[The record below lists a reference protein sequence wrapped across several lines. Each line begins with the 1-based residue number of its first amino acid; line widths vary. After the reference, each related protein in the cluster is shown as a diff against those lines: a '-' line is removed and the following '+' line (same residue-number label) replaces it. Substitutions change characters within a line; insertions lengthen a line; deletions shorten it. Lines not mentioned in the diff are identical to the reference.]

1 MTNAA
6 FRYGQTQ
13 NQTSSRERL
22 MVLLFQAALRHM
34 RNGAASLELQ
44 RRVEATA
51 VLNKAND
58 IVLEL
63 HATLDARVAPQL
75 AEQLGE
81 IYRFVASRLLSG
93 MMHGDA
99 RAVREAERA
108 FAPLVDAFEQAEAQT
123 RAGARP

>member
-1 MTNAA
+1 MNAA
-6 FRYGQTQ
+6 NRYGQTQ

-34 RNGAASLELQ
+34 RNGATALEQERKAEGAQL
-44 RRVEATA
+44 
-51 VLNKAND
+51 LNKAND

-81 IYRFVASRLLSG
+81 IYRFIATRLLSAV
-93 MMHGDA
+93 MKGDA
-99 RAVREAERA
+99 KAAREAERA
-108 FAPLVDAFEQAEAQT
+108 FAPLVDAFEQAEAQA
-123 RAGARP
+123 RASTKP

>member
-1 MTNAA
+1 MNAA
-6 FRYGQTQ
+6 LRYGQMQ

-34 RNGAASLELQ
+34 RNGAVALEQ
-44 RRVEATA
+44 SRKAEAIV

-63 HATLDARVAPQL
+63 HATLDARAAPQL

-93 MMHGDA
+93 IMRADA
-99 RAVREAERA
+99 RLVREAERA
-108 FAPLVDAFEQAEAQT
+108 FAPLVDAFEQAELQA
-123 RAGARP
+123 RASGRP

>member
-1 MTNAA
+1 MNAA
-6 FRYGQTQ
+6 LRYGQTQ
-13 NQTSSRERL
+13 NQTSSRERI

-34 RNGAASLELQ
+34 RNGAAALEQ
-44 RRVEATA
+44 SRRADATL

-93 MMHGDA
+93 MMRGDA
-99 RAVREAERA
+99 RMVREAERA
-108 FAPLVDAFEQAEAQT
+108 FAPLVDAFEQAEAQA
-123 RAGARP
+123 RATGRP

>member
-1 MTNAA
+1 MNAA
-6 FRYGQTQ
+6 LRYGQTQ

-34 RNGAASLELQ
+34 RNGAAALEQQ
-44 RRVEATA
+44 RKAEATA

-58 IVLEL
+58 IVMEL

-81 IYRFVASRLLSG
+81 VYRFVASRLLCG
-93 MMHGDA
+93 MLRGDVA
-99 RAVREAERA
+99 KVREAERA
-108 FAPLVDAFEQAEAQT
+108 FAPLVDAFEHAEAQS
-123 RAGARP
+123 RASGRP

>member
-1 MTNAA
+1 MNAA
-6 FRYGQTQ
+6 LRYGQTQ
-13 NQTSSRERL
+13 NQTSSKERL

-34 RNGAASLELQ
+34 RSGVVSLEQ
-44 RRVEATA
+44 QKRAEATKF
-51 VLNKAND
+51 LGKAND

-93 MMHGDA
+93 MLKGDVK
-99 RAVREAERA
+99 AVREAERA
-108 FAPLVDAFEQAEAQT
+108 FAPLVDAFEQAEAQ
-123 RAGARP
+123 ARSTGR

>member
-1 MTNAA
+1 MNAA
-6 FRYGQTQ
+6 LRYGQTQ
-13 NQTSSRERL
+13 NQTSSKERL

-34 RNGAASLELQ
+34 RSGVASLEQ
-44 RRVEATA
+44 RNRAEATKF
-51 VLNKAND
+51 LGKAND

-93 MMHGDA
+93 MLKGDVK
-99 RAVREAERA
+99 AVREAERA
-108 FAPLVDAFEQAEAQT
+108 FAPLVDAFEQAEAQA
-123 RAGARP
+123 RSAGR